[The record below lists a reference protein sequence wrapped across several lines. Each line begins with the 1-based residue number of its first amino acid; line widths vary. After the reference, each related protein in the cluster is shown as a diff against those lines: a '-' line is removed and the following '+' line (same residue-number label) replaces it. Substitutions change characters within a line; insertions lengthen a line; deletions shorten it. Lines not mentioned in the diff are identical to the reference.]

1 MENRHTAGQWG
12 ITLRQGAMMPST
24 EIDALE
30 HSMPG
35 IKLPAMIYKNSQVL
49 LTNQTA
55 KFCYEFNPI
64 DALKLCAFEER
75 ERSLYREGEMK
86 SQHVNVIPDPV
97 KVAMAHHWENRLI
110 PVSSIFRE
118 NDSEEV
124 KVSSLPVF
132 GSSEWTY
139 TTPYKG
145 LLKGLPQDQGFDE
158 LPENVKLEAT
168 EESIP
173 LSRLGRNNP
182 ILWGGEVIF
191 YEDELDDCGQSRFYM
206 RFRAMGDCWYGLLR
220 CFVRVDN
227 VIVRIYDTRIFHD
240 YSSRSILR
248 EFQVKESSY
257 AELASKGFAA
267 NSQWATDPYS
277 SDIVFD
283 YLNLRS
289 VFKDKIS
296 Y

>member
-1 MENRHTAGQWG
+1 MENRHTAGQWE

-49 LTNQTA
+49 LINQTN
-55 KFCYEFNPI
+55 KFCFEFNPI

-75 ERSLYREGEMK
+75 ERSLYRGGEMK
-86 SQHVNVIPDPV
+86 SSHVNVIPDPV
-97 KVAMAHHWENRLI
+97 KVAMAHHWENRSI

-158 LPENVKLEAT
+158 LPENVQLEAT

-173 LSRLGRNNP
+173 LSRLGTNNP
-182 ILWGGEVIF
+182 ILWGGEVLF

-257 AELASKGFAA
+257 AELASKGFAPS
-267 NSQWATDPYS
+267 SQWATNPYS
-277 SDIVFD
+277 SDIVFE
-283 YLNLRS
+283 YLNLRW
-289 VFKDKIS
+289 VFKDKIF